1 MRRLAIAATTR
12 LRERRERRE
21 EQIRVRAFMSALGW
35 NGEAIELEA
44 KKYEAW
50 QKEREPIPAP
60 MQRVALAEEQLPA
73 YAA

>member
-1 MRRLAIAATTR
+1 MR
-12 LRERRERRE
+12 
-21 EQIRVRAFMSALGW
+21 ALGW

-44 KKYEAW
+44 KKYESW

>member
-50 QKEREPIPAP
+50 RGEPIPAP